1 MVTQHVVIFADLLSP
16 VSDSKARLMRDAV
29 MVIRP
34 TTRGWRIAH
43 IGPREKYLRQ
53 RRKEQVLKTLDLS
66 GLLLM
71 PGFFDMHFHWVQDE
85 VRLMPKD
92 SLLTWLQKYT
102 WPYEMKFK
110 SKRFSRRE
118 AKSFAAELA
127 RMGTLGG
134 GCYGSIHS
142 HTVDHALEEFKGDF
156 VVGNVL
162 MTMNSP
168 KGLRQTKKGALSIVK
183 TLSERYKNRYALTPR
198 FAPTTHPDVMSLA
211 AKSAK
216 KNKSFMQSH
225 LSETKEEI
233 EYVLGMYQKLPGF
246 ADVKTYTE
254 IYEKCGLLG
263 PRTIMGHG
271 IYLADQEWQ
280 TLKQSGTAIAH
291 CPTSNASV
299 KRQGLGSGLFDFSK
313 AEKYAVPWALGSDI
327 GGGPFLSMF
336 DVMNSFV
343 ELNRQNKKATYTKAL
358 YRASLAG
365 AKILGIDKENGSLE
379 EGKWANFIAVPSPK
393 QKVEED
399 AESLLK
405 SLLRPYLK
413 NRKASQDLVVQTYY
427 KGECLY
433 EKNDDQ
439 DS

>member
-1 MVTQHVVIFADLLSP
+1 MLTQKHVAIFADLLSP
-16 VSDSKARLMRDAV
+16 VSDSKARLIRDAV
-29 MVIRP
+29 LVIRS

-53 RRKEQVLKTLDLS
+53 RTQQQVLKTLDLS

-92 SLLTWLQKYT
+92 SLLSWLQNYT

-110 SKRFSRRE
+110 SKRFSQRE
-118 AKSFAAELA
+118 AKKFAGELA

-134 GCYGSIHS
+134 ACYGSIHP
-142 HTVDHALEEFKGDF
+142 HTVDHGLEEFVGDF
-156 VVGNVL
+156 ILGNVL

-168 KGLRQTKKGALSIVK
+168 KGLRQTRKKALKLVES
-183 TLSERYKNRYALTPR
+183 LSERYKKRYALTPR
-198 FAPTTHPDVMSLA
+198 FAPTTHPDVMSEA
-211 AKSAK
+211 ASIAK
-216 KNKSFMQSH
+216 KNKCYMQSH
-225 LSETKEEI
+225 LSETREEI
-233 EYVLGMYQKLPGF
+233 EYVLGLYQKLPGF
-246 ADVKTYTE
+246 EHVKSYTE
-254 IYEKCGLLG
+254 IYDRCGLLG

-271 IYLADQEWQ
+271 IYLEDEEWRL
-280 TLKQSGTAIAH
+280 LKKRKTAIAH

-299 KRQGLGSGLFDFSK
+299 QRQGLGSGLFDFAK
-313 AEKYAVPWALGSDI
+313 AEKHGVPWALGSDI

-343 ELNRQNKKATYTKAL
+343 ELNRQNPKATYTKAL
-358 YRASLAG
+358 FRASLAG
-365 AKILGIDKENGSLE
+365 ATLLGLEKETGSLE
-379 EGKWANFIAVPSPK
+379 EGKWASFLAVPSPK
-393 QKVEED
+393 RQAGEN
-399 AESLLK
+399 AESVLK
-405 SLLRPYLK
+405 NLLRPFSKKRNAY
-413 NRKASQDLVVQTYY
+413 QDLVVQTYY

-433 EKNDDQ
+433 DQ

>member
-1 MVTQHVVIFADLLSP
+1 
-16 VSDSKARLMRDAV
+16 MRDAV
-29 MVIRP
+29 LVIRP

-53 RRKEQVLKTLDLS
+53 RHKEQVLKTLDLS

-71 PGFFDMHFHWVQDE
+71 PGFFDMHFHWVQDD

-110 SKRFSRRE
+110 SKRFSKRQ
-118 AKSFAAELA
+118 AQKFAAELA

-134 GCYGSIHS
+134 GCYGSIHP
-142 HTVDHALEEFKGDF
+142 HTVNHALEEFKGDF

-168 KGLRQTKKGALSIVK
+168 KGLRQTKKGALMAVK
-183 TLSERYKNRYALTPR
+183 TLSERYKERYALTPR
-198 FAPTTHPDVMSLA
+198 FAPTTHPDVMNQGVEI
-211 AKSAK
+211 AK
-216 KNKSFMQSH
+216 KHKCFMQSH
-225 LSETKEEI
+225 LCETPEEI
-233 EYVLGMYQKLPGF
+233 EYVLGLYRKFPGF
-246 ADVKTYTE
+246 EDVKSYTE
-254 IYEKCGLLG
+254 IYERCGLLS

-271 IYLADQEWQ
+271 IYLEEQEWRQ
-280 TLKQSGTAIAH
+280 LKKSGTAIAH

-313 AEKYAVPWALGSDI
+313 AEKYGVPWALGSDI

-343 ELNRQNKKATYTKAL
+343 EHNRNNQKATYTKAL
-358 YRASLAG
+358 FRASLAG
-365 AKILGIDKENGSLE
+365 AKILGLEKETGSLE
-379 EGKWANFIAVPSPK
+379 EGKWANFIAVPSP
-393 QKVEED
+393 QLKV
-399 AESLLK
+399 AESAESVLK
-405 SLLRPYLK
+405 ALLRPCLK
-413 NRKASQDLVVQTYY
+413 NRKATQDLVVQTYY

-433 EKNDDQ
+433 DGAFAQ

>member
-1 MVTQHVVIFADLLSP
+1 MVSQHVVIFADLLNP
-16 VSDSKARLMRDAV
+16 LSDSKARFIRDAV
-29 MVIRP
+29 LVIRP

-53 RRKEQVLKTLDLS
+53 RRGEQVLKTLDFS

-92 SLLTWLQKYT
+92 SLLSWLQNYT

-110 SKRFSRRE
+110 SKRFSKRE
-118 AKSFAAELA
+118 AKRFAGELA

-134 GCYGSIHS
+134 GCFGSIHS
-142 HTVDHALEEFKGDF
+142 HTVEHALEQFRGDF

-168 KGLRQTKKGALSIVK
+168 KGLRQTKKGALNTVES
-183 TLSERYKNRYALTPR
+183 LSERYKKRYALTPR
-198 FAPTTHPDVMSLA
+198 FAPTTHPDVMGRA
-211 AKSAK
+211 AQMVKKYKSYT
-216 KNKSFMQSH
+216 QSH
-225 LSETKEEI
+225 LSETQEEI
-233 EYVLGMYQKLPGF
+233 EYVLGLYRKIPGF
-246 ADVKTYTE
+246 EDVKNYTE
-254 IYEKCGLLG
+254 IYRRCGLLG

-271 IYLADQEWQ
+271 IYLDDEEWQ
-280 TLKQSGTAIAH
+280 ILKKTRTSIAH

-299 KRQGLGSGLFDFSK
+299 KRQGLGSGLFDFSQ
-313 AEKYAVPWALGSDI
+313 AEKHGVSWALGSDI

-343 ELNRQNKKATYTKAL
+343 ELNSQKKKATYTLAL
-358 YRASLAG
+358 HRATLAG
-365 AKILGIDKENGSLE
+365 AKILGLGQESGSLD
-379 EGKWANFIAVPSPK
+379 EGKWANFIAVPSP
-393 QKVEED
+393 QKVAGEN
-399 AESLLK
+399 AESVLK

-413 NRKASQDLVVQTYY
+413 NRSASQSLVVRTYY
-427 KGECLY
+427 KGECVY
-433 EKNDDQ
+433 DEDFDQ
-439 DS
+439 EN